1 MTTHHVQ
8 IAVKT
13 QERVMKKI
21 AVVFATF
28 AVLAGTQAFARDSPR
43 QQQSWTQ
50 QQAGPGYYDPAKVRP
65 GDVPFAP
72 F

>member
-1 MTTHHVQ
+1 
-8 IAVKT
+8 
-13 QERVMKKI
+13 MKKI
-21 AVVFATF
+21 AVIFLAFA
-28 AVLAGTQAFARDSPR
+28 ALAGTPAVARNSYQ

-65 GDVPFAP
+65 GDIPFAP

>member
-1 MTTHHVQ
+1 
-8 IAVKT
+8 
-13 QERVMKKI
+13 MKKI
-21 AVVFATF
+21 ALIGVAF
-28 AVLAGTQAFARDSPR
+28 AVLAGTQAFARNSHH

-50 QQAGPGYYDPAKVRP
+50 QQADTGYYDPAKVSP

>member
-1 MTTHHVQ
+1 MTTQHVQ
-8 IAVKT
+8 IAVQT

-28 AVLAGTQAFARDSPR
+28 AVLAGTQAFARESHHR
-43 QQQSWTQ
+43 QQSWTQ
-50 QQAGPGYYDPAKVRP
+50 QQVDPGYYDPTKVRP

>member
-1 MTTHHVQ
+1 
-8 IAVKT
+8 
-13 QERVMKKI
+13 MKKI

-28 AVLAGTQAFARDSPR
+28 AVLAGTQAFARTSH

-50 QQAGPGYYDPAKVRP
+50 QQAYTGYYDPGKVRP

>member
-1 MTTHHVQ
+1 
-8 IAVKT
+8 
-13 QERVMKKI
+13 MKKI

-28 AVLAGTQAFARDSPR
+28 AVLAGTQAFARDSHR

-50 QQAGPGYYDPAKVRP
+50 EQADTGYYDPAKVRP